1 MVMPYQVW
9 LALLTFAGLCTIYSL
24 TVRDNNNYTD
34 AITGVIAVIFWLLSG
49 ISLLSGVQAED
60 MMYSSSSIMWIF
72 IAIGVIVAIITI
84 VKILDI
90 VAARNNSGNHV
101 QMGQI
106 RL

>member
-1 MVMPYQVW
+1 M
-9 LALLTFAGLCTIYSL
+9 I
-24 TVRDNNNYTD
+24 RDKNNYTD
-34 AITGVIAVIFWLLSG
+34 AITGVLAVIFWLLSG
-49 ISLLSGVQAED
+49 LSLLIGVQAED
-60 MMYSSSSIMWIF
+60 MVYSSGSMMWVF

-90 VAARNNSGNHV
+90 ANERKSRGTHV

>member
-9 LALLTFAGLCTIYSL
+9 LVMLTLAGLCTLYSL
-24 TVRDNNNYTD
+24 TVRDMNNYTD
-34 AITGVIAVIFWLLSG
+34 AITGVLATIFWLLSG
-49 ISLLSGVQAED
+49 LSLLSGVQAED

-72 IAIGVIVAIITI
+72 IAIGIIVAIMTI

-90 VAARNNSGNHV
+90 VSERNDRGNHV

>member
-1 MVMPYQVW
+1 MPVQVW
-9 LALLTFAGLCTIYSL
+9 LVLLTLAGLCTIYSL
-24 TVRDNNNYTD
+24 TVRDSNNYTD
-34 AITGVIAVIFWLLSG
+34 AITGMLAVIFWNLSG
-49 ISLLSGVQAED
+49 LSLLAGVQAED
-60 MMYSSSSIMWIF
+60 MVYSSGAIMWIF

-90 VAARNNSGNHV
+90 VAERNNRGNHV